1 MGTQVI
7 SRIEVCQ
14 RSPKSDL
21 LQSPFPGR
29 IHKLLPHF
37 KTEKKMAGFGV
48 SLLESFKSL
57 MLQETR

>member
-1 MGTQVI
+1 MGSQVI

-14 RSPKSDL
+14 RSPESDL

-37 KTEKKMAGFGV
+37 KDGEERLDSEYLF
-48 SLLESFKSL
+48 
-57 MLQETR
+57 